1 VVLGVAVGIAFAACT
16 STVPS
21 HPVESSRTDHST
33 TRATVRAREATWPQH
48 PRVVGSIRAP
58 EPPAD
63 NVLRFKPILLAAYK
77 KACSDVV
84 NVQGAFRSLGPRKR
98 LVLVRCADDRIRAVR
113 LVFTGVVVPNLRVVL
128 RSAGMEEPQSVL
140 AMLGLRWNIMRR
152 AARGDPPGTLIEQE
166 PAPGVVVPFG
176 TTIHVVVAR

>member
-1 VVLGVAVGIAFAACT
+1 MAFAACT
-16 STVPS
+16 STAPS
-21 HPVESSRTDHST
+21 HPVGSSRSDHSP
-33 TRATVRAREATWPQH
+33 TRAAVRASEATWPQH
-48 PRVVGSIRAP
+48 PRVVGTIRAP

-63 NVLRFKPILLAAYK
+63 NVVRFKPILLAAYK

-98 LVLVRCADDRIRAVR
+98 LVLVRCADDRVRALR
-113 LVFTGVVVPNLRVVL
+113 LVFTGVVVPNLK
-128 RSAGMEEPQSVL
+128 AGGQLAMEEPQTLL
-140 AMLGLRWNIMRR
+140 AMLGLRWHITQRPATRR
-152 AARGDPPGTLIEQE
+152 ERSNRVVEQE